1 MVVLG
6 TRPEAIKMA
15 PLVAHLAAEPAHF
28 SPRLVVTA
36 QHREMVDQALAVF
49 GLVPDRDLN
58 LMQPGQTLPDLT
70 CRVLTA
76 MTAVLEEEQPDL
88 VLVQGDTTTVL
99 ATALAAF
106 YQQIPVGHV
115 EAGLRTRNRYDPFPE
130 EMNRRLTAPLAA
142 LHFAATP
149 QARENLLRESIPAET
164 IYVTGNPVIDALQ
177 RIAAQ
182 TPPPLA
188 EVVPEAALAEGQRL
202 LLVTAHRRENWGEP
216 LRHICQALRRLAE
229 TYPQVQVVYA
239 LHRNPVVR
247 EAAREVLQGCARVH
261 LIEPPD
267 YAAFVHLMKRAYLI
281 LTDSG
286 GLQEEAPALGVPV
299 LVLRRTTERPEG
311 IAAGTARLVGTD
323 PEAIVAAARELLE
336 QPAAHAA
343 MAQAVNPYGDGR
355 AAARIAAAIKHYL
368 GRTATPPEDFSP
380 SVAPSPLGSTGK
392 I

>member
-15 PLVAHLAAEPAHF
+15 PLVARLAAEPDHF
-28 SPRLVVTA
+28 TLRVVVTA
-36 QHREMVDQALAVF
+36 QHREMVDQALQVF

-70 CRVLTA
+70 CRVLDA
-76 MTAVLEEEQPDL
+76 MTAVLQEERPDL

-106 YQQIPVGHV
+106 YEQVPVGHV

-130 EMNRRLTAPLAA
+130 EMNRRLTAPLAS
-142 LHFAATP
+142 LHFAATSV
-149 QARENLLRESIPAET
+149 ARENLLREGIPAET

-177 RIAAQ
+177 SIAAQ
-182 TPPPLA
+182 PPPPLA
-188 EVVPEAALAEGQRL
+188 EMVPPTALDESQRL

-216 LRHICQALRRLAE
+216 LRHICQALRRLTE
-229 TYPQVQVVYA
+229 TYPEVQVVYA
-239 LHRNPVVR
+239 LHRNPRIR
-247 EAAREVLQGCARVH
+247 EVAYEVLQGCARVH

-323 PEAIVAAARELLE
+323 PEAIVAAARELLD
-336 QPAAHAA
+336 QPAVYAA
-343 MAQAVNPYGDGR
+343 MARAVNPYGDGH
-355 AAARIAAAIKHYL
+355 AAERIVAAIAHFL
-368 GRTATPPEDFSP
+368 GQTPCRPEDFNP
-380 SVAPSPLGSTGK
+380 AVGGILPRVNPT
-392 I
+392 